1 MTQNEQK
8 TVDLARFAQLLDA
21 YGAAAE
27 HWPEAERASAL
38 QLLTDDAR
46 ARTLQREALELDGL
60 LAAAPTFEAAPA
72 LRARVLE
79 IPIRHE
85 RGALRKQRWFGLRMA
100 LFALVPCVIGFLSG
114 ALYTEPQN
122 EQDEDDAWSEIAT
135 LTLPS
140 DVLGD
145 ENDDE
150 ELEL

>member
-21 YGAAAE
+21 YGADTE
-27 HWPEAERASAL
+27 RWPEAERASAM
-38 QLLTDDAR
+38 QLLTVDEQ
-46 ARTLQREALELDGL
+46 ARTLQRQALEFDALLD
-60 LAAAPTFEAAPA
+60 AAPAFEAAPS

-85 RGALRKQRWFGLRMA
+85 RNAERKRGFFGLRSMT

-122 EQDEDDAWSEIAT
+122 ADDEDDAWSEIAT
-135 LTLPS
+135 LTLP
-140 DVLGD
+140 GD
-145 ENDDE
+145 LLDEDE
-150 ELEL
+150 EL